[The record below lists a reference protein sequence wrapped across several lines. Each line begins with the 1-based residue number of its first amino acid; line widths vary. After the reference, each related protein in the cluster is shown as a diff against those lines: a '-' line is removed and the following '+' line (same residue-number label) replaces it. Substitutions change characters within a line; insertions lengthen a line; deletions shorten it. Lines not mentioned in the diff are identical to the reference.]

1 MLKII
6 LIVLALFW
14 IARLILRQLPRIEIT
29 IQSGQDDPRI
39 YAVMRE
45 HFPQEYEQYKHG
57 LLSDQDERRVYL
69 DCVEILGA
77 RQEIERL

>member
-6 LIVLALFW
+6 LIVLILFW
-14 IARLILRQLPRIEIT
+14 IARLILRHLPRVEIT
-29 IQSGQDDPRI
+29 IRSEPDDPGV
-39 YAVMRE
+39 YAIMRE
-45 HFPQEYEQYKHG
+45 HFPTEYERYREG
-57 LLSDQDERRVYL
+57 LLSEQEERRLFL